1 MKGKNMKK
9 KTSVQ
14 TDVDTGSILR
24 DEYDFSKGV
33 RGKHFRAMASG
44 YTVTIRNSDG
54 TSVVKEVM
62 PTDRTVVLSSD
73 VWEYFPNSDAVNSAL
88 RSLISLIPA
97 KRHTSKKN
105 PTDQKGK

>member
-1 MKGKNMKK
+1 MKK

-14 TDVDTGSILR
+14 TDVDTGSSILR
-24 DEYDFSKGV
+24 DEYDFSNGV

-44 YTVTIRNSDG
+44 YTVTIINSDG
-54 TSVVKEVM
+54 TSTVKEVL

-105 PTDQKGK
+105 STAKKGK